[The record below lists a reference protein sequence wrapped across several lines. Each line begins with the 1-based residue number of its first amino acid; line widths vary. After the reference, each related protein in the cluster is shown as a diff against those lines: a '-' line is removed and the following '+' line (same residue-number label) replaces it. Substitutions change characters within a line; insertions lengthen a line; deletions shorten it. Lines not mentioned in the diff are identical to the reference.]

1 MIHDNHNSKKPNEER
16 RRHERIKKS
25 FVLSYFDLKSPD
37 HKFEITQLKN
47 ISLGGMCFVTTHSF
61 EHGTKLGIE
70 LKTPYIAE
78 TTYLEGT
85 VLQSHEKMKGTIFET
100 RLQFDPLDTEA
111 SVLLEKLM
119 EFFINAKD
127 QIHE

>member
-1 MIHDNHNSKKPNEER
+1 MFNKDKSNKRGPER
-16 RRHERIKKS
+16 RKYERIKKS
-25 FVLSYFDLKSPD
+25 FILSYFKLDNPE

-61 EHGTKLGIE
+61 EPSTKLGIE
-70 LKTPYIAE
+70 LKTPYISE

-85 VLQSHEKMKGTIFET
+85 VLQSHEKMKNTIYET
-100 RLQFDPLDTEA
+100 RLQFDSLDTEA
-111 SVLLEKLM
+111 TVMLQRLM

-127 QIHE
+127 QTHE